1 MFRGIYELSL
11 DTKGRLSVPAKL
23 RAILEEESEGL
34 VTLTADLDK
43 NLLIYTTSE
52 WQKASSKLERL
63 SSVEPRARFIKR
75 LYLGHASD
83 CELDSTGRIL
93 IPPML
98 RKYANLDKKVVLTGM
113 GNKLELWN
121 QEAWEQINL
130 AGIEALSAEEFDFG
144 EEIGA
149 LSI

>member
-23 RAILEEESEGL
+23 RTILEEESEGF

-43 NLLIYTTSE
+43 NLLIYTTNE
-52 WQKASSKLERL
+52 WQKASTKLEKL

-121 QEAWEQINL
+121 QEAWEQINIE
-130 AGIEALSAEEFDFG
+130 GIEALSAEGFDFG
-144 EEIGA
+144 AEIGA

>member
-130 AGIEALSAEEFDFG
+130 AGIEALSAEGFDFG

>member
-23 RAILEEESEGL
+23 RTILEEESEGL
-34 VTLTADLDK
+34 VTLTADLDR
-43 NLLIYTTSE
+43 NLLIYTASE
-52 WQKASSKLERL
+52 WQKASAKLEKL
-63 SSVEPRARFIKR
+63 SSVEPRARLIKR

-121 QEAWEQINL
+121 QEAWEQINS
-130 AGIEALSAEEFDFG
+130 AGIEMLSAEGFDFG
-144 EEIGA
+144 EEIGT

>member
-23 RAILEEESEGL
+23 RTILEEESEGV

-43 NLLIYTTSE
+43 NLLIYTHAE
-52 WQKASSKLERL
+52 WQKASSKLEKL

-113 GNKLELWN
+113 GNKLELWD
-121 QEAWEQINL
+121 QEAWEQINIT
-130 AGIEALSAEEFDFG
+130 GIEALSDEGFDFG
-144 EEIGA
+144 SELEA

>member
-23 RAILEEESEGL
+23 RTILEEESEGV

-43 NLLIYTTSE
+43 NLLIYTHAE
-52 WQKASSKLERL
+52 WQKASSKLEKL

-113 GNKLELWN
+113 GNKLELWD
-121 QEAWEQINL
+121 QEAWEQINIT
-130 AGIEALSAEEFDFG
+130 GIEALSAEGFDFG
-144 EEIGA
+144 SELEA

>member
-130 AGIEALSAEEFDFG
+130 AGIEVLSAEGFDFG